1 MACRKFPQQMTMTTI
16 KNSLLIAFFLIA
28 CNVSF
33 AQHRDLGTWLGAG
46 ISYDLTKNISLD
58 ISEEM
63 RYNIS
68 VADLYQLN
76 SDISLSYKFT
86 KKIKVGIDYRY
97 SVRELADVNRVGCS
111 LTLREGVKDFDFSI
125 RSKIQYSFIPDRQ
138 EGSSWRNKGTIKYEV
153 TKKLTPYFSAELFY
167 AFSNDIDQF
176 DNYRLETGLSWELNK
191 HHELNPFF
199 LYNQEFQVN
208 APEILN
214 VFGLSYVYKN

>member
-1 MACRKFPQQMTMTTI
+1 MACRKFPQQTTMMMI
-16 KNSLLIAFFLIA
+16 KNSLLIAFFIIT
-28 CNVSF
+28 CTISF
-33 AQHRDLGTWLGAG
+33 AQHRDAGTWIGAG
-46 ISYDLTKNISLD
+46 ISYDLSKDISLD
-58 ISEEM
+58 INEEM

-76 SDISLSYKFT
+76 SNISFSYKFT

-97 SVRELADVNRVGCS
+97 SVRESVDVNRVGCS

-138 EGSSWRNKGTIKYEV
+138 EGSAWRNKGTIKYEV

-176 DNYRLETGLSWELNK
+176 DNYRLETGMRWELNK

-199 LYNQEFQVN
+199 LYDQEFQVN

-214 VFGLSYVYKN
+214 VFGLSYVYKI